1 MLTYVPRVPSC
12 PVYRTCFVPFVP
24 SQLSYWAV
32 RVQKTFSNQDGES
45 AKLCALRAKN
55 VLACQSVLRAY
66 VLSCQR
72 ALHAYVLTC
81 LRALR
86 AYVLTCKSAILIDVN
101 SFIIQICYLYLGLK
115 RGNIGEMHVNYWNLS
130 VCYKFLHRRVL
141 HLGV

>member
-1 MLTYVPRVPSC
+1 MR
-12 PVYRTCFVPFVP
+12 
-24 SQLSYWAV
+24 
-32 RVQKTFSNQDGES
+32 
-45 AKLCALRAKN
+45 ALRAKN

-101 SFIIQICYLYLGLK
+101 SFTIQICYLYLGLK
-115 RGNIGEMHVNYWNLS
+115 RGNIGEMHVNYWDLS

-141 HLGV
+141 YLGV

>member
-1 MLTYVPRVPSC
+1 M
-12 PVYRTCFVPFVP
+12 
-24 SQLSYWAV
+24 

-45 AKLCALRAKN
+45 AKLRALRAKN

-101 SFIIQICYLYLGLK
+101 SFIIQISYLYLGLK
-115 RGNIGEMHVNYWNLS
+115 RGNIGEMHVNYWNLY